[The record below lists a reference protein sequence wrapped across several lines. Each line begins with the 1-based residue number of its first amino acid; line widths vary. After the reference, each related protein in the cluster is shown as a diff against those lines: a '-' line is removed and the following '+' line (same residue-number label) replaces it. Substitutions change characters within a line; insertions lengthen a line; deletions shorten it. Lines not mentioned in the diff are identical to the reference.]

1 MASVM
6 ASLRR
11 HIVMSGV
18 VKFCVGLVIGFWLGV
33 YFLPILIA
41 EKDLDS
47 ESIAALSDSVLRRG
61 TSVQGSPGSD
71 DLQWG
76 DGVVMVN
83 ADRIWLS
90 GRVAPGP
97 DYRLYLTPKYV
108 ETGPRFQTIK
118 AQSLQIGPIKA
129 FENFSLDLPDG
140 VDVTNYWA
148 VLIWCEAF
156 GQFITAA
163 ELQ

>member
-1 MASVM
+1 MGC
-6 ASLRR
+6 
-11 HIVMSGV
+11 IGV
-18 VKFCVGLVIGFWLGV
+18 I
-33 YFLPILIA
+33 
-41 EKDLDS
+41 
-47 ESIAALSDSVLRRG
+47 
-61 TSVQGSPGSD
+61 
-71 DLQWG
+71 
-76 DGVVMVN
+76 MVN
-83 ADRIWLS
+83 ADRIWLD
-90 GRVAPGP
+90 GKVAPGP

-108 ETGPRFQTIK
+108 ETGPGFQTIK

-140 VDVTNYWA
+140 VDVTNYRA